1 MKSAFLGLV
10 FVGVLVL
17 GFVCL
22 LELQKIVG

>member
-22 LELQKIVG
+22 LGLQKIVG